1 MAEKSFK
8 SKCVKG
14 TVHYFDIW
22 AKSLR
27 LWFPEHHFIVKII
40 QEKTRIRIKMKRI
53 HFHFEE

>member
-22 AKSLR
+22 AKSLDYGS
-27 LWFPEHHFIVKII
+27 LNTVL
-40 QEKTRIRIKMKRI
+40 
-53 HFHFEE
+53 